1 MRLRER
7 KKERVRRDIMSAA
20 LRLFASRGY
29 RGTRISDIAEVAE
42 IGEATLYRYFPS
54 KEDLLQSLH
63 RDAAVR
69 HFGRAAASGRDANTE
84 QRLVAIVRSFLAE
97 YSEYLR
103 TNPWIGELAEVH
115 QRRAERDAC
124 EAARL
129 APPLVAVIADGQ
141 KQGEIDASLDPLLL
155 ANLLW
160 AMLSASSLGWGESGS
175 PREDWTKHCETAIQ
189 VFFHGVRNASSSRAD

>member
-1 MRLRER
+1 
-7 KKERVRRDIMSAA
+7 MSAA
-20 LRLFASRGY
+20 LRLFAARGY

-69 HFGRAAASGRDANTE
+69 HFGRAAASGGAADTE
-84 QRLVAIVRSFLAE
+84 ERLGSIVRSFLAE
-97 YSEYLR
+97 YTEYLR

-115 QRRAERDAC
+115 QRRAESDAC

-129 APPLVAVIADGQ
+129 APPLLAVIVDGQ
-141 KQGEIDASLDPLLL
+141 RRGDIDASLDPRLLTS
-155 ANLLW
+155 LLW
-160 AMLSASSLGWGESGS
+160 AMLSACSLGWGESS
-175 PREDWTKHCETAIQ
+175 PPPEEWTKHCESALR
-189 VFFHGVRNASSSRAD
+189 VFFGGVRNARPISSSRAD